1 MTIKAHFTQTN
12 SMQSK
17 LLLLFVLG
25 FTFIFSACQNDKLI
39 KRGDSVEV
47 AYQKAMSFYEEENYS
62 EAANAFDT
70 VTRVGRGTEY
80 GQDAQYYLAESYF
93 KNNQFLLAASEY
105 DRFVSY
111 YPQDERRQE
120 MEYKAA
126 LCYYQQSP
134 RYKLDQSDTRRAIE
148 RFQLFINRYPDS
160 ERVTDAASR
169 IDELRAKLAHKAYN
183 AAQFYVRND
192 MFKAATLYLDRVVD
206 QYPESKWAERAL
218 VDQVKTY
225 IEYADNS
232 VRQSQ
237 RERYSKA
244 IESYETFLQLFP
256 QSELRAEIENYHDEA
271 QNKLANVV
279 TIDDSETE
287 EGQS

>member
-1 MTIKAHFTQTN
+1 
-12 SMQSK
+12 MQSK

>member
-1 MTIKAHFTQTN
+1 
-12 SMQSK
+12 MQSK
-17 LLLLFVLG
+17 FTLLLVLG
-25 FTFIFSACQNDKLI
+25 FTFIFSACQNDRLI
-39 KRGDSVEV
+39 KRGDSVDV
-47 AYQKAMSFYEEENYS
+47 AYEKAMAFYEEEDYS

-93 KNNQFLLAASEY
+93 KDESYLLAASEY

-126 LCYYQQSP
+126 LCYYHQSP
-134 RYKLDQSDTRRAIE
+134 RFKLDQTETRRAIE
-148 RFQLFINRYPDS
+148 RFQLFVNRYPDS
-160 ERVTDAASR
+160 DRVTDASDR
-169 IDELRAKLAHKAYN
+169 IDELRSKLARKAYES
-183 AAQFYVRND
+183 AQFYVRNE
-192 MFKAATLYLDRVVD
+192 MYKAATLYLDRVVD
-206 QYPESKWAERAL
+206 QYPESKWASRAL

-232 VRQSQ
+232 VTESQ
-237 RERYSKA
+237 RDRYSKA
-244 IESYETFLQLFP
+244 IENYEKFLQLFP
-256 QSELRAEIENYHDEA
+256 QSDLRGEIENYHDEA
-271 QNKLANVV
+271 QKKLADVV
-279 TIDDSETE
+279 TIDSDETE